1 MDDERLDWPDTNEDK
16 PDVTSQEVES
26 DLFAQTYTATREA
39 LSGAADAYREAFE
52 DIQAMLPTFDE
63 LVAQAVR
70 LPGTAVNRA
79 AYLTEA
85 FGRRH
90 AHQLRDAIDTTP
102 ALAGLTPRDIDKI
115 AKRSIGRD
123 ARRTTVLSIA
133 AGIPGGMAA
142 AATIPADLAQFYGYL
157 IRCIQK
163 LTYLYGWRD
172 LIRISGGQADAAS
185 GSALVI
191 MLGVMAGDKQADAVL
206 ARLARLRAGGA
217 NDAALRMALEAKAL
231 SREVAQISDT
241 LTKRLAQ
248 RLGGQVVGKAMPLVG
263 AVISGTISNADFYAM
278 ARRLQKQFKSLGC

>member
-1 MDDERLDWPDTNEDK
+1 MDDELLDWPDASENE
-16 PDVTSQEVES
+16 PDSAPATAEP
-26 DLFAQTYTATREA
+26 DLFAQTLTATRDV
-39 LSGAADAYREAFE
+39 LNGAADAYRETFE
-52 DIQAMLPTFDE
+52 DFQAMLPTFDE

-70 LPGTAVNRA
+70 LPGTAVNRTS
-79 AYLTEA
+79 YLTEA

-90 AHQLRDAIDTTP
+90 AHQLRRAIDTTP
-102 ALAGLTPRDIDKI
+102 AQAGLAPRDIDKM

-172 LIRISGGQADAAS
+172 LISISGGQADAAS

-191 MLGVMAGDKQADAVL
+191 MLGVMAGDAQADAVL
-206 ARLARLRAGGA
+206 SRLARLRAGGA

-278 ARRLQKQFKSLGC
+278 AKRLQKKLKSLGY

>member
-1 MDDERLDWPDTNEDK
+1 MADERLDQPNPHEDAGDASPADARPD
-16 PDVTSQEVES
+16 
-26 DLFAQTYTATREA
+26 LLAQTFTATRDA
-39 LSGAADAYREAFE
+39 LSGAADAYRETFE

-70 LPGTAVNRA
+70 LPGTAVNRT

-85 FGRRH
+85 LGKKH
-90 AHQLRDAIDTTP
+90 ACRVRDAIDATP
-102 ALAGLTPRDIDKI
+102 AQAGLAPRDIDKI

-123 ARRTTVLSIA
+123 ARRTTALSIA

-191 MLGVMAGDKQADAVL
+191 MLGVMAGDAQADAVL
-206 ARLARLRAGGA
+206 ARLARLRSGGA

-241 LTKRLAQ
+241 LTRRLAQ
-248 RLGGQVVGKAMPLVG
+248 RLGGQVVGKAMPIVG

-278 ARRLQKQFKSLGC
+278 ARRLQKQLRSLGC

>member
-1 MDDERLDWPDTNEDK
+1 
-16 PDVTSQEVES
+16 
-26 DLFAQTYTATREA
+26 
-39 LSGAADAYREAFE
+39 
-52 DIQAMLPTFDE
+52 MLPTFDE

-70 LPGTAVNRA
+70 LPGTAVNRT

-85 FGRRH
+85 LGKKHARRV
-90 AHQLRDAIDTTP
+90 RDAIDTTP
-102 ALAGLTPRDIDKI
+102 AQAGLAPRDIDKI

-123 ARRTTVLSIA
+123 ARRTTALSIA

-191 MLGVMAGDKQADAVL
+191 MLGVMAGDAQADAVL
-206 ARLARLRAGGA
+206 ARLARLRSGGA

-241 LTKRLAQ
+241 LTRRLAQ
-248 RLGGQVVGKAMPLVG
+248 RLGGQVVGKAMPIVG

-278 ARRLQKQFKSLGC
+278 ARRLQKQLRSLGC

>member
-1 MDDERLDWPDTNEDK
+1 MTDERLDWPDTNEIE
-16 PDVTSQEVES
+16 PDDSPTSAEP
-26 DLFAQTYTATREA
+26 DLFAQTVTATRDA
-39 LSGAADAYREAFE
+39 LSGAADAYRETFE
-52 DIQAMLPTFDE
+52 DFQAMLPTFDE

-70 LPGTAVNRA
+70 LPGTAVNRTS
-79 AYLTEA
+79 YLTEA
-85 FGRRH
+85 LGRRH

-102 ALAGLTPRDIDKI
+102 AQAGLTPRDIDRI

-123 ARRTTVLSIA
+123 ARRTTALSIA

-172 LIRISGGQADAAS
+172 LIRINGGQADAAS

-206 ARLARLRAGGA
+206 ARLARLRSGGA

-248 RLGGQVVGKAMPLVG
+248 RLGGQVVGKAMPLIG

>member
-1 MDDERLDWPDTNEDK
+1 MTDERLDQPNPHEDAGDASPADARPD
-16 PDVTSQEVES
+16 
-26 DLFAQTYTATREA
+26 LLAQTFTATRDA
-39 LSGAADAYREAFE
+39 LSGAADAYRETFE

-70 LPGTAVNRA
+70 LPGTTVNRT

-85 FGRRH
+85 LGKKHARRV
-90 AHQLRDAIDTTP
+90 RDAIDTTP
-102 ALAGLTPRDIDKI
+102 AQAGLAPRDIDKI

-123 ARRTTVLSIA
+123 ARRTTALSIA

-191 MLGVMAGDKQADAVL
+191 MLGVMAGDAQADAVL
-206 ARLARLRAGGA
+206 ARLARLRSGGA

-241 LTKRLAQ
+241 LTRRLAQ
-248 RLGGQVVGKAMPLVG
+248 RLGGQVVGKAMPIVG
-263 AVISGTISNADFYAM
+263 AVISGTISNTDFYAM
-278 ARRLQKQFKSLGC
+278 ARRLQKQLRSLGC